1 MKKTLL
7 TLACALVASAAI
19 AADAETTTTTTTSSG
34 TLTEYTPG
42 SAFVVKESSG
52 PVTYRYGKHVTYVTK
67 SGKTLDE
74 DAIRTRLKVNTPVS
88 VGYTTEGDNRVIN
101 RVEIDDD

>member
-19 AADAETTTTTTTSSG
+19 AADVETTTTTTSSG

-74 DAIRTRLKVNTPVS
+74 DAVRTRLKVNTPVS

>member
-7 TLACALVASAAI
+7 SLACALVASAAI
-19 AADAETTTTTTTSSG
+19 AADTETSITTSTG

-52 PVTYRYGKHVTYVTK
+52 PVMYHYGKNVTYVTK
-67 SGKTLDE
+67 SGKTLSDDE
-74 DAIRTRLKVNTPVS
+74 VRTRLKANIPVS
-88 VGYTTEGDNRVIN
+88 VGYTTEGENRVIN